1 VDEPL
6 VDRIMSTELVTLEM
20 DEDLGMADTIMNLAR
35 IRHLPVVREERLV
48 GLVTHRDILRA
59 QVSLFA
65 ELTPKQS
72 AEINREILA
81 CDIMT
86 REVETVGPGT
96 SVLEVAR
103 LMYRRKLGCVPV
115 VEDDG
120 RLVGIVT
127 EADFVRLVIDGLEQ
141 ERAGALTEH

>member
-1 VDEPL
+1 MDEPL
-6 VDRIMSTELVTLEM
+6 VDHIMSTELVTLEE
-20 DEDLGMADTIMNLAR
+20 DEDLGLADTIMNLAR
-35 IRHLPVVREERLV
+35 IRHLPVVRRTQLI

-72 AEINREILA
+72 AQINREILA

-86 REVETVGPGT
+86 REVETVAPGT

-115 VEDDG
+115 VDPEG
-120 RLVGIVT
+120 ALVGIVT
-127 EADFVRLVIDGLEQ
+127 EADFVKLVIDGLEQ
-141 ERAGALTEH
+141 ERTGSLAEH

>member
-1 VDEPL
+1 MDEPL